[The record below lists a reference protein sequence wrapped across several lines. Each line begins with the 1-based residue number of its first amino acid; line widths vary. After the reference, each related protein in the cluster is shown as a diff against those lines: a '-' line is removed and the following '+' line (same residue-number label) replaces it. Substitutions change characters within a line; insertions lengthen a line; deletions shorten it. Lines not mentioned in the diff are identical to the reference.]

1 MACNIALIA
10 AVDSN
15 WGIGKDNDML
25 FYISKDL
32 RRFKQI
38 TLGSPVVM
46 GRKTFESLP
55 NGALPKRRNIV
66 ITRQK
71 DLMIEGAEIVNS
83 MEDALALLKDE
94 KQAFVIGGG
103 TIYNAFLPLVDRVYL
118 THIESEKDADVFF
131 PSLDPKIW
139 KEEKIVT
146 FRAENNIPAFKF
158 IDYIRK

>member
-71 DLMIEGAEIVNS
+71 DLMIEGVEIVHS

-118 THIESEKDADVFF
+118 THIESQKDADVFF

-139 KEEKIVT
+139 KEEK
-146 FRAENNIPAFKF
+146 
-158 IDYIRK
+158 

>member
-71 DLMIEGAEIVNS
+71 DLMIEGVEIVHS

-118 THIESEKDADVFF
+118 THIESQKDADVFF

-139 KEEKIVT
+139 KEEKMTT

>member
-71 DLMIEGAEIVNS
+71 DLMIEGVEIVHS

-118 THIESEKDADVFF
+118 THIESQKDADVFF
-131 PSLDPKIW
+131 PSLNPKIW
-139 KEEKIVT
+139 KEEKMAT